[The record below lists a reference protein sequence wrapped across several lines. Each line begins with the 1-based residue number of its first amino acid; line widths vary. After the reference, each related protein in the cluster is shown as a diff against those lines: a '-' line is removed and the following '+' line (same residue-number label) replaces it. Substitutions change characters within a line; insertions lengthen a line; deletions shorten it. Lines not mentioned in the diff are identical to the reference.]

1 MNTDTQNTPA
11 NDLPMAIT
19 RAIESVERGEPVP
32 GAPATGNSR
41 PVDPAP
47 ADSAAVGA
55 TPTQQPRDGSGK
67 FAPKPAPA
75 APTDKP
81 SVAPAEAPP
90 AAAPDTATAT
100 QPAAIATPDP
110 LAAAPAS
117 WREEAKAKW
126 EKLPSEAR
134 AEVYRRE
141 REIDRALDA
150 SAERAK
156 AASAVLDEFAP
167 YAEILQ
173 AEGASPTDAIRTLLQ
188 TAYALRS
195 SGPEYRKTIFLDLA
209 RQYGVDLT
217 TGLNS
222 AQAEAEA
229 RAANYDIAMRHQR
242 AAQDQQQMAYAEQIL
257 HQFAATHEHFP
268 VVREIMGNLM
278 ATGVCA
284 DLETAYQQA
293 VVLSPQLRPM
303 LIEAEA
309 RKFAQED
316 ARRRAAAS
324 SVTGAP
330 GGFSSGGAGAPST
343 DAKTDLRGA
352 IAAAMD
358 RAGSR

>member
-1 MNTDTQNTPA
+1 MNIDQQNTPA

-32 GAPATGNSR
+32 GAPATGNSH
-41 PVDPAP
+41 PAEP
-47 ADSAAVGA
+47 TPPGSAAEGA
-55 TPTQQPRDGSGK
+55 TPTREQPRDGSGK
-67 FAPKPAPA
+67 FAPTPAPV
-75 APTDKP
+75 APTEKP
-81 SVAPAEAPP
+81 SVAPAEPAPGEV
-90 AAAPDTATAT
+90 AIAT
-100 QPAAIATPDP
+100 QPAAVATPDP

-126 EKLPSEAR
+126 EKLPTEAR

-141 REIDRALDA
+141 REIDRALDS

-156 AASAVLDEFAP
+156 AAAAVLEEFAP

-173 AEGASPTDAIRTLLQ
+173 AENVAPTDAIRTLLQ

-229 RAANYDIAMRHQR
+229 RASHYDIAMRQQR
-242 AAQDQQQMAYAEQIL
+242 AVQEQEQQGRAEQVI

-268 VVREIMGNLM
+268 VVREIMGNLL
-278 ATGVCA
+278 ATGVCG

-293 VVLSPQLRPM
+293 MVLSPQMRPM

-309 RKFAQED
+309 RRFAQED

-330 GGFSSGGAGAPST
+330 GGFSSGGAGAP
-343 DAKTDLRGA
+343 DADARTDLRGA

-358 RAGSR
+358 RTGSR